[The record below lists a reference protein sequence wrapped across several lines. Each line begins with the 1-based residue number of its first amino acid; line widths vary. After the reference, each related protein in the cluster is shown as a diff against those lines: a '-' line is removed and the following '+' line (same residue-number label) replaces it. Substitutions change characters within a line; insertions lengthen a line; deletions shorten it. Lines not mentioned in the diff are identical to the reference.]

1 MTLGN
6 SVFGFFKTIFDIL
19 FKVKKFAFLEYY
31 KLSVQIL
38 EIFNKNKENK
48 KRTLSVLVTFLWFA
62 AVNNV
67 AFSKNLWA
75 LSFMELEIW
84 GWLL

>member
-1 MTLGN
+1 MTLEN
-6 SVFGFFKTIFDIL
+6 FVFRIFKTISDIL
-19 FKVKKFAFLEYY
+19 LKIKKFAFLEYH

-38 EIFNKNKENK
+38 EILNKNKENRK
-48 KRTLSVLVTFLWFA
+48 MALSVLVTFLWFA

-67 AFSKNLWA
+67 AFSKKLWA

>member
-6 SVFGFFKTIFDIL
+6 SVFGIFKTIFDIL
-19 FKVKKFAFLEYY
+19 LKIKKFAFLEYY

-38 EIFNKNKENK
+38 EILNKNKENK

-67 AFSKNLWA
+67 ACSKKLWA
-75 LSFMELEIW
+75 LSYMELEIW

>member
-19 FKVKKFAFLEYY
+19 FKIKKFAFLEYY
-31 KLSVQIL
+31 KLPVQIL

-48 KRTLSVLVTFLWFA
+48 RKDS
-62 AVNNV
+62 
-67 AFSKNLWA
+67 FS
-75 LSFMELEIW
+75 SGHFFVICCCE
-84 GWLL
+84 

>member
-48 KRTLSVLVTFLWFA
+48 KKGLFQFWSLFCDLQLWIMLPAPKTFELFHLW
-62 AVNNV
+62 
-67 AFSKNLWA
+67 S
-75 LSFMELEIW
+75 
-84 GWLL
+84 

>member
-19 FKVKKFAFLEYY
+19 FKIKKFAFLEYY

-67 AFSKNLWA
+67 ACSKNLWA

>member
-19 FKVKKFAFLEYY
+19 FKIKKFAFLEYY

-38 EIFNKNKENK
+38 EIFNKNKGNK

-67 AFSKNLWA
+67 AWFKSLWA

>member
-67 AFSKNLWA
+67 SWFKSLWA

>member
-19 FKVKKFAFLEYY
+19 FKIKKFAFLEYY

-38 EIFNKNKENK
+38 EILNKNKENK
-48 KRTLSVLVTFLWFA
+48 KKFFQFWSLFVICSC
-62 AVNNV
+62 
-67 AFSKNLWA
+67 
-75 LSFMELEIW
+75 E
-84 GWLL
+84 

>member
-19 FKVKKFAFLEYY
+19 FKIKKFAFLEYY

-67 AFSKNLWA
+67 ASSKNLWA
-75 LSFMELEIW
+75 LSYMELEIW

>member
-62 AVNNV
+62 AVNNI
-67 AFSKNLWA
+67 AWSKRLWA